1 MPARP
6 IVLIHG
12 YSDRGTSFRRWR
24 DALVEQGEMLSIH
37 TCNYETLTNEVTIR
51 DIAEGFDRELGSRN
65 GIGGNGQFDA
75 IVHSTGMLVLRA
87 WLAADP
93 KNRLGRLKH
102 LIALA
107 PASFGSPLAHKGR
120 SWVGS
125 IFKGRKEF
133 GPDFLEAGDSV
144 LHGLELASSFTWDLA
159 HRDLLGELPYYSDSP
174 NDTYVFVFCG
184 REPYA
189 GLRSIAN
196 EDGTD
201 GTVRWAGCPL
211 NSRKFVL
218 DLTHGDEAERQRCF
232 VYPIRNARD
241 LPVTF
246 VPGVN
251 HSSILSDPPAEL
263 VRLVKAA
270 LRVEDDNA
278 WKTWLQHSN
287 EMNARA
293 SVGMER
299 YQQFV
304 VRATDERGDGVLDY
318 NLELS
323 GSRHESRE
331 KIIEFDVDVH
341 AYSGDPSLRCFHVN
355 LSQLRPDD
363 ISKLFLRLTASTG
376 TQLVTYNGF
385 GTQRFTPP
393 RGGHRAAHRWQGT
406 MDITPTLTMMDTKL
420 FWPYTTTLLELRID
434 REPVGDKVLR
444 FLEA

>member
-1 MPARP
+1 MSARP

-24 DALVEQGEMLSIH
+24 DALLEEGEMLSIH

-51 DIAEGFDRELGSRN
+51 DIAEGFDRELNART
-65 GIGGNGQFDA
+65 GIGSNGTFDA
-75 IVHSTGMLVLRA
+75 IVHSTGMLVLRS

-93 KNRLGRLKH
+93 RSRLGRLKH

-144 LHGLELASSFTWDLA
+144 LSGLELASSFTWELA
-159 HRDLLGELPYYSDSP
+159 HRDMLGDMPYYTDAP
-174 NDTYVFVFCG
+174 DDTYVFTFCG
-184 REPYA
+184 REPYK

-196 EDGTD
+196 EEGTD

-218 DLTHGDEAERQRCF
+218 DLTHGDETERRRCY
-232 VYPIRNARD
+232 VQPIKNARD

-246 VPGVN
+246 VPEVN
-251 HSSILSDPPAEL
+251 HSSILSNPPADL
-263 VRLVKAA
+263 IHLVKAA
-270 LRVEDDNA
+270 MRVENDNQWRA
-278 WKTWLQHSN
+278 WLAEAAQLS
-287 EMNARA
+287 ARA
-293 SVGMER
+293 SAGIER

-304 VRATDERGDGVLDY
+304 VRATDERGDGILDY

-323 GSRHESRE
+323 GCRADSRE
-331 KIIEFDVDVH
+331 SIIEFDVDVH
-341 AYSGDPSLRCFHVN
+341 AFSGDPSLRCFHVN
-355 LSQLRPDD
+355 LSRLVPDEL
-363 ISKLFLRLTASTG
+363 SKLQLHLTASTG
-376 TQLVTYNGF
+376 TQLVTYNGY
-385 GTQRFTPP
+385 GAQRYAPP

-406 MDITPTLTMMDTKL
+406 MDITPALTMMDTKL
-420 FWPYTTTLLELRID
+420 FCPYTTTLLELQID